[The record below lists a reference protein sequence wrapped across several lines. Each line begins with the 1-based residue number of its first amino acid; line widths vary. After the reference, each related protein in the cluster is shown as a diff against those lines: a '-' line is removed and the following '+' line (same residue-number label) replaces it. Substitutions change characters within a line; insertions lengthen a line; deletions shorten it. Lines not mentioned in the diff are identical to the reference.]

1 MKPVGLLLAAAL
13 SFGAAFSAA
22 AQPLAPAATT
32 SAKPYEIEWAVKIP
46 MRDGVTLDATIVR
59 PVGGGKHP
67 VIFTLTPYVADRFM
81 DVAAYFAKAG
91 YVFAS
96 VDSRGRGNSGG
107 EFVPWSGDGVD
118 GFDAVEWLAKQPWA
132 DGQVAM
138 WGGSYGGKNQWMI
151 AGEQPEGL
159 KTIVPASPG
168 FVGIN
173 IGKTQS
179 NVMRPFDHNWVVNVM
194 GNTANANG
202 SGDKA
207 YWLGLYT
214 EMAKGLVP
222 LRDFDKLSGYASPIW
237 QEWMRHPE
245 MDAFWDGASV
255 APDRY
260 PLIKMPTL
268 SIAGQFEASNTGAII
283 FRQNH
288 LNVAS
293 QEVAQGSYL
302 VIGPWDHPGS
312 RVPKQHVGGLDLGP
326 AAVLDVKAL
335 HVAWYDHVMKGGP
348 VPAFLKDKVTYYLL
362 GPNEW
367 RSAPSIAAATARTQE
382 LSLSSPKSGAGSIAE
397 RGLLTATAGRER
409 PDAYVYDPSL
419 PAHNEGFEGDVM
431 VSPDYLL
438 NTAMM
443 RRLKGDGLVYD
454 TAPLAGDAD
463 LVGIPKLKIDMALDV
478 PDTDVRAVLYEVR
491 PDGSAIFLAQ
501 DWIRARYR
509 ESTRVAKLVT
519 PGKVERYSFDWFP
532 FISRRI
538 QAGSVVRLVI
548 VPLGAGLHVERN
560 RNSGKTVAD
569 ELVTDSRVANV
580 SISVGSGASVLSLPW
595 GQ

>member
-1 MKPVGLLLAAAL
+1 MKPFGLLLAAAL
-13 SFGAAFSAA
+13 SLCGVSSVS
-22 AQPLAPAATT
+22 AQPPQAATV

-46 MRDGVTLDATIVR
+46 MRDGVKLDATVIR
-59 PVGGGKHP
+59 PVGAGKHP
-67 VIFTLTPYVADRFM
+67 VIFTLTPYVADRFI
-81 DVAAYFAKAG
+81 DVGAYFAKSG
-91 YVFAS
+91 YAFAI
-96 VDSRGRGNSGG
+96 VDNRGRGNSEGQ
-107 EFVPWSGDGVD
+107 FVPWSGDGVD

-151 AGEQPEGL
+151 AGEQPKGL

-179 NVMRPFDHNWVVNVM
+179 NVMRPFDHNWIVNVM

-222 LRDFDKLSGYASPIW
+222 LRDFDKLSGYPSPIW

-260 PLIKMPTL
+260 PAIKMPTL

-293 QEVAQGSYL
+293 SEVADGSYL
-302 VIGPWDHPGS
+302 LIGPWDHPGS
-312 RVPKQHVGGLDLGP
+312 RIPKQHVGGLDLGA

-335 HVAWYDHVMKGGP
+335 HVAWYDHVMKGAP

-362 GPNEW
+362 
-367 RSAPSIAAATARTQE
+367 
-382 LSLSSPKSGAGSIAE
+382 
-397 RGLLTATAGRER
+397 
-409 PDAYVYDPSL
+409 
-419 PAHNEGFEGDVM
+419 
-431 VSPDYLL
+431 
-438 NTAMM
+438 
-443 RRLKGDGLVYD
+443 
-454 TAPLAGDAD
+454 
-463 LVGIPKLKIDMALDV
+463 
-478 PDTDVRAVLYEVR
+478 
-491 PDGSAIFLAQ
+491 
-501 DWIRARYR
+501 
-509 ESTRVAKLVT
+509 
-519 PGKVERYSFDWFP
+519 
-532 FISRRI
+532 
-538 QAGSVVRLVI
+538 
-548 VPLGAGLHVERN
+548 
-560 RNSGKTVAD
+560 
-569 ELVTDSRVANV
+569 
-580 SISVGSGASVLSLPW
+580 
-595 GQ
+595 